1 MSKFIKIRT
10 SKDNS
15 EVYPSRI
22 INTRYIYDV
31 LPKGDGTSIISCV
44 GCDGDYFDYEVVEP
58 KYCDLVI
65 LLGA

>member
-22 INTRYIYDV
+22 INTKYIYEV
-31 LPKGDGTSIISCV
+31 LPKGDGTSIITY
-44 GCDGDYFDYEVVEP
+44 GGYDGEYFYYEVVRP
-58 KYCDLVI
+58 QYCDLVI